1 MAYDYFERCEQLIKH
16 WWLSL
21 IIGLAMLAMGLVV
34 LVNPSAS
41 YLTFALWLGV
51 LVALSGVVGI
61 VQGVSSKNYFVR
73 RGWLIV
79 ASIADIIIG
88 ILLMFNIALS
98 AALLPVLLGIWLL
111 YRGMTLIMQGADLR
125 NYRVR
130 DAGWVI
136 FGGALIV
143 AISLAVLFFPLSVG
157 VEAVVLAVSIGFIVY
172 GFTTISLSFRLYDVH
187 RRAKALR

>member
-88 ILLMFNIALS
+88 ILLIFNIALS
-98 AALLPVLLGIWLL
+98 AALLPVLLGVWLL

>member
-34 LVNPSAS
+34 LVNPTAS

-61 VQGVSSKNYFVR
+61 VHGVSSKNYFVR

-98 AALLPVLLGIWLL
+98 AALLPVLLGVWLL

>member
-98 AALLPVLLGIWLL
+98 AALLPVLLGVWLL

>member
-41 YLTFALWLGV
+41 YMTFALWLGV

-98 AALLPVLLGIWLL
+98 AALLPVLLGVWLL

>member
-34 LVNPSAS
+34 LVDPTAS

-98 AALLPVLLGIWLL
+98 AALLPVLLGVWLL

>member
-41 YLTFALWLGV
+41 YMTFALWLGV

-61 VQGVSSKNYFVR
+61 VQGMSSKNYFVR

-98 AALLPVLLGIWLL
+98 AALLPVLLGVWLL

>member
-34 LVNPSAS
+34 LVNPTAS

-98 AALLPVLLGIWLL
+98 AALLPVLLGVWLL

>member
-1 MAYDYFERCEQLIKH
+1 MAYDYFERCEQFIKH

-34 LVNPSAS
+34 LVNPTAS

-98 AALLPVLLGIWLL
+98 AALLPVLLGVWLL

>member
-34 LVNPSAS
+34 LVNPTAS

>member
-41 YLTFALWLGV
+41 YMTFALWLGV

>member
-61 VQGVSSKNYFVR
+61 VQGASSKNYFVR

-98 AALLPVLLGIWLL
+98 AALLPVLLGVWLL

-157 VEAVVLAVSIGFIVY
+157 MEAVVLAVSIGFIVY

>member
-98 AALLPVLLGIWLL
+98 AALLPVLLGVWLL

-157 VEAVVLAVSIGFIVY
+157 VEAVILAVSIGFIVY

>member
-88 ILLMFNIALS
+88 ILLMFNIAIS